1 MDGAQRFGRYTVTGT
16 LGSGAMGHV
25 YAAVDDV
32 LGRSV
37 AVKTLHGGATGLSAR
52 MLDDRFRMEA
62 RAIAALNHPGI
73 VQVYDIDLAA
83 EPPYLVMERMAG
95 PSLKERFETG
105 PLPANELRALGIQ
118 IARALAA
125 AHAAG
130 IVHRDV
136 KPANVLV
143 AGPGTWKL
151 ADFGVA
157 HVPDSSLTMTG
168 QFIGS
173 PAYAPPEALLRGQST
188 EAGDVFGLGATL
200 YFGAAGRW
208 PRADATNAGL
218 LAPVPSVRTL
228 APHLPDDLIATIDQA
243 VHIVPD
249 QRPTAGEL
257 AEALAG
263 ATPRRSSPAIE
274 TQFVPDATAAGDRTS
289 VLTGPGLPSPAPIE
303 TAFVPDATHGAPP
316 HATTP
321 PPIRRMRWKPW
332 AIGGGLVAVAVVI
345 GVAAGRSKPGV
356 ESAVAPPPGTA
367 GSADATTAVEA
378 PERPELELPPPG
390 EIRAVTPPMTER
402 GAAADWNKI
411 VDELYDQRFGKA
423 YKKLA
428 EYERRWGGSPETRS
442 LRKQLEALPPENL
455 ADD

>member
-1 MDGAQRFGRYTVTGT
+1 MTGT

-37 AVKTLHGGATGLSAR
+37 AVKTLHGGATGLAAR

-95 PSLKERFETG
+95 PSLKEQFEKG
-105 PLPANELRALGIQ
+105 ALPANELRALGIQ

-125 AHAAG
+125 AHAVG

-143 AGPGTWKL
+143 AGQGTWKL

-188 EAGDVFGLGATL
+188 AEGDVFGLGATL
-200 YFGAAGRW
+200 YYGAAGRW
-208 PRADATNAGL
+208 PRADATTAGL
-218 LAPVPSVRTL
+218 LAPVPSLRTL
-228 APHLPDDLIATIDQA
+228 APHLPDDLITTIDQA

-249 QRPTAGEL
+249 QRPSATQL
-257 AEALAG
+257 ADALAG
-263 ATPRRSSPAIE
+263 AAPWRAAITTH
-274 TQFVPDATAAGDRTS
+274 TQFVPDATDAGSRTS
-289 VLTGPGLPSPAPIE
+289 VLTGPAVTPPAPIE
-303 TAFVPDATHGAPP
+303 TAFVPDVTQPPRAVTPAP
-316 HATTP
+316 TP
-321 PPIRRMRWKPW
+321 RVRWKPW
-332 AIGGGLVAVAVVI
+332 AIGGGLLAVAIII
-345 GVAAGRSKPGV
+345 GVAAGRSKPA
-356 ESAVAPPPGTA
+356 AVDRGATPPVTA
-367 GSADATTAVEA
+367 GSADAPVVADEPVVDA
-378 PERPELELPPPG
+378 LPELPLPPPG
-390 EIRAVTPPMTER
+390 EIRAITPPITDR
-402 GAAADWNKI
+402 AAGEAWNKI
-411 VDELYDQRFGKA
+411 VDELYEQKFGKA
-423 YKKLA
+423 QRKLDDF
-428 EYERRWGGSPETRS
+428 ERRWGESRETRN
-442 LRKQLEALPPENL
+442 LRKQLEQLPQEALGDE
-455 ADD
+455 